1 MVSWSTGGMV
11 ASPVGP
17 AVVSTGWTVSSGGG
31 LFGELT
37 STFGFF
43 SLGSCKGAVNK
54 TCNIA
59 R

>member
-1 MVSWSTGGMV
+1 M